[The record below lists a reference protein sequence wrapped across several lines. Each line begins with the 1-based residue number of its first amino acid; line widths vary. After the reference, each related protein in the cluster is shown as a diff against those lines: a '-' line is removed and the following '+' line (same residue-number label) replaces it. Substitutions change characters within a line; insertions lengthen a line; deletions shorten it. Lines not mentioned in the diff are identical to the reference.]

1 MPSSAI
7 RRVVAAAAQVFT
19 NRSFLTKLLAANRD
33 INRLAEIDA
42 ELTAILNDMQT
53 ALQVSVGQL
62 QVDMYAEM
70 KAANAQ
76 ILKAIG
82 DMSNAQVRR
91 SAA

>member
-1 MPSSAI
+1 M
-7 RRVVAAAAQVFT
+7 FT

-33 INRLAEIDA
+33 VNRLAEIDA

-82 DMSNAQVRR
+82 DMSNAQVRVR
-91 SAA
+91 VRRHSSR